1 MDIEDRIRETFE
13 PMQNRVGV
21 RAIKGS
27 AHRKRRLRRASGLGG
42 IVAIVTAAS
51 IVGPGLVPGG
61 GQRTAAATTLLKLAA
76 VAGAEPV
83 VTVGPDQ
90 YLYSKTLGRRQNCQG
105 NDCEW
110 EQTVTELWTA
120 LDGSGRFAGQSPIDG
135 SYSEI
140 VGPGQMGGS
149 LTEGI
154 PPTDVDELREFI
166 RERASQAD
174 QPLDYEMFVVVGDL
188 LRETFSSPVLYSTPE
203 LRSSLFEV
211 AATLP
216 GVQDLG
222 TTADEI
228 GRPGVGVGY
237 TQDDQRLELIF
248 DPQTAAILGARE
260 VRLIGPNE
268 EPKTTQGGWA
278 VYLEVGVVDS
288 VHDRPK

>member
-1 MDIEDRIRETFE
+1 MDLEDRIRGTFE
-13 PMQNRVGV
+13 PLQNQVGV

-27 AHRKRRLRRASGLGG
+27 ARRKRRLRRASGLAGV
-42 IVAIVTAAS
+42 VAIATAAS
-51 IVGPGLVPGG
+51 IVVPGLIPGA
-61 GQRTAAATTLLKLAA
+61 GQRTAAATTLLELAA
-76 VAGAEPV
+76 AAASEPV

-105 NDCEW
+105 NDCQW
-110 EQTVTELWTA
+110 EETVTELWTA
-120 LDGSGRFAGQSPIDG
+120 LDDSGRFAGQSPIDG

-140 VGPGQMGGS
+140 VGPGEMGGS
-149 LTEGI
+149 LTQGI

-166 RERASQAD
+166 RERASHAD

-222 TTADEI
+222 TTSDEI

-248 DPQTAAILGARE
+248 DPKTAAILGARE
-260 VRLIGPNE
+260 VRLIGADE

-288 VHDRPK
+288 VHDRP